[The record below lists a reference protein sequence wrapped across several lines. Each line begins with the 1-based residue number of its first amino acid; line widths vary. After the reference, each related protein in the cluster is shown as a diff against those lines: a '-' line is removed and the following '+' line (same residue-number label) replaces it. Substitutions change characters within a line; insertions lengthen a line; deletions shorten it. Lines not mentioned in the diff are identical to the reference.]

1 MADRIYGGDWEASA
15 LGPPSSWP
23 LCLKS
28 AVDIML
34 PAKAQIVIFWGQD
47 FVALYNDAYAPTIGS
62 KHPQALGRP
71 ARENWSELWGDLE
84 PLLRRVLDHGETV
97 AAKDRAFSIERHG
110 YRETV
115 HFDISYS
122 PIRDEEGKVGGVF
135 CIVSETTERVK
146 FETELRESE
155 DRFRAIFSQTAAGIG
170 QSDLAGRLLLVNS
183 RFCEIVGYR
192 QAELQK
198 LRVQDITFPR
208 DLDDYV
214 RSFRTMLETGQS
226 FDIEK
231 RYVRKDGSLVW
242 VANSISPLRD
252 TKGAIRQAVAVVV
265 DITERK
271 RAQEVERRLAAII
284 ASSDDAILGTDL
296 NMRITSWNFGAEKLY
311 GYSAEEAIGRSV
323 MLLVPDDRIEEEPA
337 IIRQV
342 NAGLRVAPYETKRRR
357 KDGRLVDVLLS
368 VSPIFDAYGRIVGAS
383 KIAHD
388 ISARKEAE
396 RLQSVLVGELNHRV
410 KNVLATV
417 MAIARQTLGREKANR
432 AGVDAFEARL
442 ALMSRAHD
450 LLTHGN
456 WEQAELETVV
466 RQSLSPYQQ
475 DRFSISGPSIQL
487 APRAV
492 VSISLALHELATNAL
507 KYGALST
514 PEGRVSI
521 EWSFERNEH
530 ARLRL
535 QWRETGGPTVT
546 APSRKGFGSRLIES
560 LLAAELKGEV
570 TIAYDPAGVVCVV
583 DAPVGGGWDHEHPV
597 GSAQ

>member
-1 MADRIYGGDWEASA
+1 MADRIYGDDWEASG
-15 LGPPSSWP
+15 LGRPSSWP

-34 PAKAQIVIFWGQD
+34 PAKAQIVIFWGPD
-47 FVALYNDAYAPTIGS
+47 FIAFYNDAYAPTIGT

-71 ARENWSELWGDLE
+71 ARENWSELWSDLE

-97 AAKDRAFSIERHG
+97 VAKDRPFYIERHG
-110 YRETV
+110 YPETV

-122 PIRDEEGKVGGVF
+122 PIRDEVGKVRGVF
-135 CIVSETTERVK
+135 CIVSETTERVRS
-146 FETELRESE
+146 ETALRESE
-155 DRFRAIFSQTAAGIG
+155 ERFRAIFSQSAAGIC
-170 QSDLAGRLLLVNS
+170 QSDLAGRLLLVNR
-183 RFCEIVGYR
+183 RFCEIIGYSE
-192 QAELQK
+192 AELLK
-198 LRVQDITFPR
+198 MRVQDITFPR

-214 RSFRTMLETGQS
+214 HAFRTMLQTGQS
-226 FDIEK
+226 FEIEK

-242 VANSISPLRD
+242 VANSISPMRD
-252 TKGAIRQAVAVVV
+252 ANGDIRQAAAVVV

-296 NMRITSWNFGAEKLY
+296 NMRITSWNSGAEKLY
-311 GYSAEEAIGRSV
+311 GYSAEEAIGHSV
-323 MLLVPDDRIEEEPA
+323 VLLVPDDRIEEEPA

-342 NAGLRVAPYETKRRR
+342 SAGLKVDPYETKRRR

-368 VSPIFDAYGRIVGAS
+368 VSPIFDPYGRIVGAS

-396 RLQSVLVGELNHRV
+396 RLQTVLVGELNHRV

-456 WEQAELETVV
+456 WERAELETVV
-466 RQSLSPYQQ
+466 RQALSPYQP

-492 VSISLALHELATNAL
+492 VSISLALHELATNAA
-507 KYGALST
+507 KYGALSAA
-514 PEGRVSI
+514 GGHVSI
-521 EWSFERNEH
+521 EWSFEGDDP

-535 QWRETGGPTVT
+535 QWRETGGPSV
-546 APSRKGFGSRLIES
+546 AQPSRKGFGSRLIEN
-560 LLAAELKGEV
+560 LLAAELKGDV
-570 TIAYDPAGVVCVV
+570 TIIYDPAGVICLV
-583 DAPVGGGWDHEHPV
+583 DAPVGGGWDHDQSDE
-597 GSAQ
+597 SRQ